1 MKRLLALLLLC
12 VCLLPFTSC
21 ALFSDLS
28 DLEFEDD
35 YNLLTYNGSNY
46 YRTDARFVLYIE
58 SEDEIVELGHR
69 VNWPVFPTFYYLA
82 FEKDSPLFISGD
94 HGHTGP
100 SFYLYVRSDFD
111 LENATYLLEGT
122 DLNTLEGT
130 NIEVHL
136 SDIMTE
142 IQPEY
147 IPANYDPVYDRDIY
161 FTLKDEPR
169 LRARF
174 MGPYQYEENWY
185 VSSYGDKDYPSKDYL
200 LSDEFVAQLKA
211 SGIIKE

>member
-12 VCLLPFTSC
+12 VCLLSFTSC

-35 YNLLTYNGSNY
+35 YNLLTYNGNSY

-82 FEKDSPLFISGD
+82 FEKDSPLFISGAHD
-94 HGHTGP
+94 DAGP

-136 SDIMTE
+136 SDIMTD

-147 IPANYDPVYDRDIY
+147 IPANYDPIYDLDIY